1 MKERMNRVS
10 RTLYD
15 SYTMSHVGKNP
26 DCRGYCNVS
35 SIARWNIF
43 ERLSQ
48 SEEIF
53 IIGPTCIG
61 LNLMVSDRSRIQPR
75 LRAI

>member
-26 DCRGYCNVS
+26 DCRGYGNVS

-53 IIGPTCIG
+53 IIEPTCIE